1 MKAVPLPK
9 VTENSGK
16 VGECFMATPQPLV
29 KLTNKIIIFKI
40 YLSVVIYD
48 YHHYNL
54 YTVDQ
59 EKYMFEFWSIFE
71 SRTAENMKGLN

>member
-1 MKAVPLPK
+1 MIAVPLPK

-16 VGECFMATPQPLV
+16 VAEFFMATPQPLV
-29 KLTNKIIIFKI
+29 KLTIKIIIFMR
-40 YLSVVIYD
+40 YLSVVIYE

-59 EKYMFEFWSIFE
+59 EK
-71 SRTAENMKGLN
+71 